1 MSDTACAPLLLSV
14 SNPAGRLAQFPSLSQ
29 VYSSPARPRGVPG
42 SLLYDGRRG
51 AKRSRLWAVLSFV
64 HVAHP
69 VEESAVGRKVGGG
82 WKMQLSVHCH
92 FHYHLAVE
100 IIEDVAQRFM

>member
-1 MSDTACAPLLLSV
+1 MSNS
-14 SNPAGRLAQFPSLSQ
+14 AGRLLNFQALSQ

-92 FHYHLAVE
+92 FHHHLAVE
-100 IIEDVAQRFM
+100 IIEDVAQRFV